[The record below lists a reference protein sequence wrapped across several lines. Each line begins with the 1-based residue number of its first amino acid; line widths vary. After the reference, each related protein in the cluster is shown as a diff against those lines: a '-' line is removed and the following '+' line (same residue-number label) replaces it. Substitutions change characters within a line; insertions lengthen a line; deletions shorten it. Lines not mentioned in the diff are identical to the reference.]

1 MGVFTIFLKQSA
13 ADTLSAH
20 RALPS
25 LDALTDAKI
34 LREGFSW
41 PAFIFGPFWLLW
53 HRLWLGLVAYIGI
66 IAVFGGVSS
75 LLSFGSFNWL
85 VFLTH
90 MLLGFEAERLREA
103 KFSRTGFQL
112 VDIVAANGMDEAARR
127 FFHRLAGGNG
137 GAVERPQ
144 APPTQLQPAYTART
158 EPDVLGLFSNPEA

>member
-53 HRLWLGLVAYIGI
+53 HRLWLGLAAYIGI
-66 IAVFGGVSS
+66 IAVLASVSN
-75 LLSFGSFNWL
+75 LLSFGGFGWL
-85 VFLTH
+85 VFFLH
-90 MLLGFEAERLREA
+90 MLLGFEAEPLREA
-103 KFSRTGFQL
+103 KLSRIGFQL

-127 FFHRLAGGNG
+127 FFHRLAGGSG
-137 GAVERPQ
+137 GTVERPQ
-144 APPTQLQPAYTART
+144 APLIPSQPAHVART